1 MTSTAPGLDARP
13 RFGRLERRLIAGAL
27 VLAALI
33 VALAGGAWL
42 ANQSAIEQAR
52 QRYERNLR
60 PLLALKRLSDFY
72 GIKVVGIAGMAASRV
87 VEADDA
93 ARQLVQAR
101 ADVAEIWPRY
111 VAAIRDADERALA
124 AAFEAKRTD
133 ADALVG
139 DLLDTLQVGDEAVP
153 TLKLFVE
160 ARLHRAI
167 DPVLA
172 DLDRLVAFHIAAV
185 EQDQARLEH
194 DFGRQSLAYLAALVI
209 GLIAAASVILLSH
222 LSIGRP
228 LSRLTA
234 AMRGLVAGD
243 HDAPVPGLDRRDEI
257 GEMARALA
265 VFQNNAV
272 ELVRAKTAAEATRR
286 EAELSSE
293 WLELANQELEDERRR
308 VEEARRQAEL
318 SSDWLELA
326 NQELDDE
333 RVRVEEAKRQAELSS
348 NWLELANEELEG
360 ERARVE
366 EARRQAELSS
376 QWLELANEEL
386 EVERARADAATQA
399 KSSFLAMMSH
409 EIRTPMN
416 GVMGMAE
423 LLEQTALNEEQRG
436 MTRIITQSAAALL
449 TIINDILDFSK
460 IEAGKLDIEAVPF
473 ALTELVEGAAE
484 LIAPRADEKGIK
496 LIVDIDPDLADQ
508 RVGDPTRLR
517 QILLNLAGNAVKF
530 TEKGHVRIGVTSF
543 RDKAAPRLKF
553 AVSDTG
559 IGLTPEQKD
568 KLFQPFAQADSS
580 TSRKFGGTGL
590 GLSIC
595 RRLAELMGGEVGA
608 DSVAGEG
615 STFWATLPM
624 PVADPAPLEPYVG
637 IADVPVLAIATEDR
651 AARASLANH
660 LHAAGIADVTWAT
673 PGEIPEVIDE
683 RTCVVVLADETSGLI
698 AAEAL
703 VLRGGLKLV
712 LIASRLAVSSLDNAL
727 RRAAAATLTTPAQR
741 HRLWRAIAVAA
752 GRAEP
757 EAKVSEG
764 AERYMPPPV
773 EEARE
778 AGALILIAEDNKT
791 NQIVIG
797 RILDRLGYAHEMGD
811 DGAIALEMYGRG
823 GYGMLL
829 TDFHMPNMDGFELT
843 AAIRGAEPADGFRLP
858 IVALTADA
866 LPGTAQRCRDAG
878 MDAYLTKPVE
888 LKALTALLDQL
899 LPQAHYLRRP
909 WVEAAPAPAAPDYDI
924 DPAVLDLDQIA
935 ETFGGVNGDA
945 IAFLTGFAADL
956 GRMVREVQ
964 EPCAARDLAQARHTA
979 HALKGAARSSG
990 AGRLGQLASDL
1001 QDCLDAGDGETAD
1014 LLAGMLP
1021 ETADEL
1027 AAAIGVLSGSPAS

>member
-1 MTSTAPGLDARP
+1 MTSTAREEDARP
-13 RFGRLERRLIAGAL
+13 RFGRIERRLIAGAL
-27 VLAALI
+27 VLGALI
-33 VALAGGAWL
+33 VALAGGAWYAAQ
-42 ANQSAIEQAR
+42 ANIDHAR

-72 GIKVVGIAGMAASRV
+72 AIKVVGVAGMAASRV
-87 VEADDA
+87 IETPDA
-93 ARQLVQAR
+93 LRQLTQAR
-101 ADVAEIWPRY
+101 AEADGIWPAY
-111 VAAIRDADERALA
+111 LA
-124 AAFEAKRTD
+124 AATEPAERDLIAGFEARRHE
-133 ADALVG
+133 ADALVA
-139 DLLDTLQVGDEAVP
+139 DLVAALQVGDEAIP
-153 TLKLFVE
+153 TLKLLVE
-160 ARLHRAI
+160 ARLRATI

-172 DLDRLVAFHIAAV
+172 DLDRLVAFQIAAV
-185 EQDQARLEH
+185 ERDQHDLER
-194 DFGRQSLAYLAALVI
+194 DGTRQSLAYAAALVV
-209 GLIAAASVILLSH
+209 GLLVAGAVILLSH

-228 LSRLTA
+228 LTRLTA
-234 AMRGLVAGD
+234 GMRGLVAGD
-243 HDAPVPGLDRRDEI
+243 LDAPVPDTDRRDEI

-265 VFQNNAV
+265 VFQGNAV

-308 VEEARRQAEL
+308 VEEAKRQAEL

-326 NQELDDE
+326 NEELD
-333 RVRVEEAKRQAELSS
+333 A
-348 NWLELANEELEG
+348 

-376 QWLELANEEL
+376 DWLELANEEL
-386 EVERARADAATQA
+386 EAERARADAATQA

-423 LLEQTALNEEQRG
+423 LLEQTPLTEEQQG
-436 MTRIITQSAAALL
+436 MTRIITQSASALL

-508 RVGDPTRLR
+508 RIGDPTRLR

-530 TEKGHVRIGVTSF
+530 TEKGHVRISVAAVKV
-543 RDKAAPRLKF
+543 KAAPQLKF
-553 AVSDTG
+553 AISDTG
-559 IGLTPEQKD
+559 IGLTEEQRA

-580 TSRKFGGTGL
+580 TSRRFGGTGL

-608 DSVAGEG
+608 DSVAGQG
-615 STFWATLPM
+615 STFWATLPL
-624 PVADPAPLEPYVG
+624 PVADPARLEPDVA
-637 IADVPVLAIATEDR
+637 IADLTVLAVASDDA
-651 AARASLANH
+651 AARAGLWHHLA
-660 LHAAGIADVTWAT
+660 AAGIGSVTWAT
-673 PGEIPEVIDE
+673 PAELPDDIDE
-683 RTCVVVLADETSGLI
+683 DACVVVLADDMAGLI

-703 VLRGGLKLV
+703 VHRGGLRLV
-712 LIASRLAVSSLDNAL
+712 LVASRLAVSSLDNAL
-727 RRAAAATLTTPAQR
+727 RRGAAATLTTPPQR
-741 HRLWRAIAVAA
+741 RRLWRAIAVAA
-752 GRAEP
+752 GRAAP
-757 EAKVSEG
+757 EAQATTG

-773 EEARE
+773 EEARA
-778 AGALILIAEDNKT
+778 AGALVLVAEDNKT

-797 RILDRLGYAHEMGD
+797 RILDRLGYACEMGD
-811 DGAIALEMYGRG
+811 DGRQALELYGQG

-829 TDFHMPNMDGFELT
+829 TDFHMPVMDGFELT
-843 AAIRGAEPADGFRLP
+843 AAIRGAETPDGFRLP

-888 LKALTALLDQL
+888 LKALTALLEQY
-899 LPQAHYLRRP
+899 LPQAAYLRQP
-909 WVEAAPAPAAPDYDI
+909 WVEAPAAAAVPAYDI
-924 DPAVLDLDQIA
+924 DPAVLDLDQVA
-935 ETFGGVNGDA
+935 ETFGGINADA
-945 IAFLTGFAADL
+945 IAFLSGFAADL
-956 GRMVREVQ
+956 GRLVAEVQ
-964 EPCAARDLAQARHTA
+964 APCAARDLAQARHAA

-990 AGRLGQLASDL
+990 AGRLGQIASDI
-1001 QDCLDAGDGETAD
+1001 QDCLDAGDGDTAD

-1027 AAAIGVLSGSPAS
+1027 AAAVAVLSGSPPP